1 MNKAPR
7 PGARRGQDRLCPGKG
22 GLPVDITVVGGMN
35 LDLLGFP
42 AGTLLPRDSNP
53 GRILMRP
60 GGVGRNIA
68 ARLSAMGLRV
78 RLITVL
84 GSDERAGMLES
95 FCRASGI
102 DLSCAL
108 RADLPS
114 PCYLCV
120 HDEKGDMAA
129 AISDMAA
136 MDALTPAEMAP
147 RMAWVNDA
155 RACVLDANLPAETLL
170 FIARNASVPLILDPV
185 SCVKA
190 QRVRAVLPYL
200 EAIKPNQLE
209 AAALTGESSPEK
221 AARALR
227 EAGAKRVF
235 ISMGA
240 EGVCFS
246 GPDGEGT
253 VPARPVP
260 ILPLTGA
267 GDALC
272 AGIARALISGKST
285 REAALAGCQA
295 AWEALMAGQ

>member
-1 MNKAPR
+1 MWKCPKCGRAFASTGQHHFCGKAPKTVDDYILS
-7 PGARRGQDRLCPGKG
+7 QDE
-22 GLPVDITVVGGMN
+22 
-35 LDLLGFP
+35 
-42 AGTLLPRDSNP
+42 S
-53 GRILMRP
+53 
-60 GGVGRNIA
+60 
-68 ARLSAMGLRV
+68 V
-78 RLITVL
+78 REQL
-84 GSDERAGMLES
+84 
-95 FCRASGI
+95 
-102 DLSCAL
+102 
-108 RADLPS
+108 
-114 PCYLCV
+114 
-120 HDEKGDMAA
+120 
-129 AISDMAA
+129 
-136 MDALTPAEMAP
+136 
-147 RMAWVNDA
+147 
-155 RACVLDANLPAETLL
+155 
-170 FIARNASVPLILDPV
+170 
-185 SCVKA
+185 

-295 AWEALMAGQ
+295 AWETLMAGQ